1 MGIQMV
7 TIDPMLSLL
16 AATVAKLT
24 VKIVVSQSRLS
35 LLSNFPCLLCGQ
47 VIPCMCVVIASL
59 GKRLRQMSKE
69 AHLSPAMLTA
79 YLNDVWFSSTCL
91 LTYQKRKSTSMQG
104 LLLTLRIFFLGSSV
118 NAHCE
123 GKQWGTQGDV
133 EIPKVSS

>member
-7 TIDPMLSLL
+7 TIDPMLSFL
-16 AATVAKLT
+16 AATVAKFT
-24 VKIVVSQSRLS
+24 VQIVVSQSLPS
-35 LLSNFPCLLCGQ
+35 LLSNFLCSLCGQ

-69 AHLSPAMLTA
+69 AHLSLAMLTA
-79 YLNDVWFSSTCL
+79 YLNDVWFSSNCL
-91 LTYQKRKSTSMQG
+91 LTYQKRKSTSVQG
-104 LLLTLRIFFLGSSV
+104 LLLTLQIFFLGSSV
-118 NAHCE
+118 DAHRE